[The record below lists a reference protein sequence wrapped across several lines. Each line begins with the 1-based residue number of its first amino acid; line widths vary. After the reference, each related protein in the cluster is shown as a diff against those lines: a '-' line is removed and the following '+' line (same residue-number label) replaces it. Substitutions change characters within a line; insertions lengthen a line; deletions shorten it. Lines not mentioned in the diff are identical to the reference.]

1 MAPPPF
7 PDLSIGPDMDLQ
19 LALIFLQQGIA
30 SGLVSGSVYALLALA
45 IVFFVAV
52 RGLFKGSERQRKLY
66 AAQMEANKGQ

>member
-30 SGLVSGSVYALLALA
+30 SGLDSGSVYALLALA
-45 IVFFVAV
+45 IVVI
-52 RGLFKGSERQRKLY
+52 FKTSDVPNF
-66 AAQMEANKGQ
+66 AQG

>member
-1 MAPPPF
+1 MAALAPPPF

-45 IVFFVAV
+45 C
-52 RGLFKGSERQRKLY
+52 LLY
-66 AAQMEANKGQ
+66 TSRCV